1 MCKRVEIAAVA
12 LICAA
17 GGVHATDY
25 YVASDGAYEGAPDGA
40 TVYASLDDAI
50 AAAGN
55 ADDVIY
61 VEPGEYETSTRNG
74 PSLKAKLVGA
84 GSSRDAVVIKAGN
97 LTDDNFRT
105 LKMEAG
111 SCVTNVTLV
120 GNTAYKVTMGGTVYM
135 AGGEIRDCVIKDGTC
150 KSGGSNNNAGG
161 NIYSSSTESL
171 VVDCM
176 ISGGAAQNRGGNV
189 CLDQGTLRA
198 CTITGGSSAGGS
210 ENRGGNVWTYQGK
223 IENCT
228 ISGGSADLGG
238 NIFVHN
244 ENASVV
250 GGTISS
256 GTASQ
261 SGGNM
266 YVVGATVKDAAI
278 SGGKTTS
285 NDSGQGGGNLYLTG
299 GSVVTNCTVSG
310 GEALNRAGSVFVLNA
325 SVLDSSLTGG
335 KIVENASGI
344 GGNVFMN
351 DDAALVK
358 GCMIDGGSV
367 AARGGNV
374 FMLKGRV
381 EDCTIKN
388 GVCSA
393 PTDQYW
399 GGGNVFMQ
407 AGTVSRCVVTGGS
420 IGSGVE
426 RGGGFSV
433 QGNTL
438 TRTIEDCLIYGNT
451 QGGIYTASSVTEIWN
466 CTIVDNNGYGIY
478 RYGGSLS
485 NFANCILFGNKKN
498 DGSAGNWSGNLHD
511 DTVIAKLASDDSS
524 RFGNLSAFVAINSEA
539 FADYA
544 NGDYKPAASSALVD
558 AGTTDTRAGASVTDL
573 AGNPRTSGP
582 VDIGCYEYQ
591 KSEMTVTFAY
601 AETPTHAY
609 APLNAAFVVSA
620 QNVPEG
626 QTPTFTINFGDGT
639 DPVVTTENS
648 VSHLFENPGV
658 YTVVVSA
665 VAPGADKAEMTYNG
679 YVSLASSVVYVTPGN
694 LAPAFPYAT
703 PETGYATLKEAY
715 DASVDGMTILV
726 GAGINSV
733 NGQIDVTKAVTI
745 RGAGA
750 APTDAVLRNVQ
761 ETADTWKY
769 RVLQVN
775 NAAARIENLTLENGR
790 VIDQYGGN
798 LRVAAGI
805 VSNCVIRSGTAT
817 ANGGNAAGGG
827 IAIGGQGTA
836 IVTHCQIVG
845 NLVDGTSDNKNYAG
859 AAIFVEYGR
868 QDVRLSNLLVANNRY
883 VSTDATKSGSAGV
896 RYGGGNDR
904 TALENCTIVSNRV
917 EGTLPEDSAGLYCTS
932 WHTYVRNCVIVGNYE
947 TGKEKCT
954 SVKLDFSSG
963 SGFSYLNNVTDDVLI
978 EESGNKSKDNQL
990 VSDLAALFK
999 NFANGDYRPKTGGAL
1014 VDKGTTTLSLLPS
1027 VDLAGNLRQ
1036 KFAGID
1042 VGCFECQLKL
1052 GFSVVIR

>member
-1 MCKRVEIAAVA
+1 MIATKKLLSVLFTGAIVA
-12 LICAA
+12 SAT
-17 GGVHATDY
+17 ATDY
-25 YVASDGAYEGAPDGA
+25 YVALDGTYEGAPDGA
-40 TVYASLDDAI
+40 TVYTALDEAI

-55 ADDVIY
+55 AADVIH
-61 VEPGEYETSTRNG
+61 VEPGTYSTTTQYG
-74 PSLKAKLVGA
+74 PNLKAKLIGTGTSRDDVVIQSDGAYRTLRMAA
-84 GSSRDAVVIKAGN
+84 GSW
-97 LTDDNFRT
+97 L
-105 LKMEAG
+105 E
-111 SCVTNVTLV
+111 NVTVV
-120 GNTAYKVTMGGTVYM
+120 GNTDITKVDKGGAIEMSGGTVTN
-135 AGGEIRDCVIKDGTC
+135 CVVRDGTA
-150 KSGGSNNNAGG
+150 KGNDSKNAGG

-228 ISGGSADLGG
+228 ISGGSANLGG

-244 ENASVV
+244 VNASVV

-285 NDSGQGGGNLYLTG
+285 NDNGQGGGNLYLTG

-407 AGTVSRCVVTGGS
+407 AGAVSRCVVTGGS

-511 DTVIAKLASDDSS
+511 DTVIAKLASDDST
-524 RFGNLSAFVAINSEA
+524 RFGSLAAFVAIDSAA
-539 FADYA
+539 FVDYA
-544 NGDYKPAASSALVD
+544 NGDYKPSASSVLVD
-558 AGTTDTRAGASVTDL
+558 AGATDTRASASVTDL
-573 AGNPRTSGP
+573 LGKARTSGP
-582 VDIGCYEYQ
+582 VDIGCYELQ
-591 KSEMTVTFAY
+591 KNEMTVTFAY

-609 APLNAAFVVSA
+609 APLNAEFVVSA

-626 QTPTFTINFGDGT
+626 ETPTFTINFGDGT
-639 DPVVTTENS
+639 EPVVTTENS
-648 VSHLFENPGV
+648 VSHLFANPGV
-658 YTVVVSA
+658 FTIVVRASA
-665 VAPGADKAEMTYNG
+665 FGADDAVMTYEG

-694 LAPAFPYAT
+694 QASAFPYAT

-750 APTDAVLRNVQ
+750 APTDAVLRNGQ
-761 ETADTWKY
+761 EKADGWKY
-769 RVLQVN
+769 RVMQVN
-775 NAAARIENLTLENGR
+775 NAAARIENLTIENGR
-790 VIDQYGGN
+790 VLNQYGGN

-805 VSNCVIRSGTAT
+805 VSNCVIRGGTAT
-817 ANGGNAAGGG
+817 ANNGNAAGGG
-827 IAIGGQGTA
+827 VVLGGQGG

-845 NLVDGTSDNKNYAG
+845 NLVDGTSTDKNYAG
-859 AAIFVEYGR
+859 AAVFVENGTKNG
-868 QDVRLSNLLVANNRY
+868 RLSNLLVANNRY
-883 VSTDATKSGSAGV
+883 VSTDATKSGAAGV
-896 RYGGGNDR
+896 RYGGDNDH
-904 TALENCTIVSNRV
+904 TSLENCTIVSNTV
-917 EGTLPEDSAGLYCTS
+917 EGALLEDSVGLYCTS
-932 WHTYVRNCVIVGNYE
+932 WHVEVRNCVIAGNYE
-947 TGKEKCT
+947 TGKQKYT
-954 SVKLDFSSG
+954 SVRLDFNKDSA
-963 SGFSYLNNVTDDVLI
+963 FRYFNNVTDDALI
-978 EESGNKSKDNQL
+978 EESGNKSKDNML
-990 VSDLAALFK
+990 VRDLGDIFR
-999 NFANGDYRPKTGGAL
+999 NFARGDYTPKAGGAL

-1027 VDLAGNLRQ
+1027 VDLAGNVRQ
-1036 KFAGID
+1036 KFKGID
-1042 VGCFECQLKL
+1042 VGCFECQRKL
-1052 GFSVVIR
+1052 GFTVSIR